1 MKRTILSFAVAGLF
15 AGATLTLDATAAT
28 FTDRA
33 SFDAAVTNMTTLAF
47 EGLIGTLG
55 FPANYPHG
63 TGYMADSVTLQGV
76 VFSDAYS
83 GGSPDY
89 VYILANDGVGADISL
104 NGTTTILLGTGSSR
118 ITLPAGLTAFGTD
131 YGVPIGVVGG
141 LPVGQTST
149 IEATFHFRAGT
160 SPETFDFE
168 LPVAG
173 KSQFFGYIGSEIDYI
188 DLAGAGYYMGFDN
201 MSIAQAVPEPET
213 YALLLAGLGLVG
225 VAARRR
231 KLAAA

>member
-1 MKRTILSFAVAGLF
+1 MK
-15 AGATLTLDATAAT
+15 ATAVSCALASLLAGMTLAVNASATT

-33 SFDAAVTNMTTLAF
+33 SFEAAVKDMTTLDF
-47 EGLIGTLG
+47 EGLIGTPG

-83 GGSPDY
+83 GSPDF
-89 VYILANDGVGADISL
+89 VYILANDGAGANVSL
-104 NGTTTILLGTGSSR
+104 NGTTTILLGTDSSR

-131 YGVPIGVVGG
+131 FGVPIGVPGG

-149 IEATFHFRAGT
+149 IEATFHYRAGAA
-160 SPETFDFE
+160 PETYA
-168 LPVAG
+168 LPVTG

-201 MSIAQAVPEPET
+201 LSIAQAVPEPET
-213 YALLLAGLGLVG
+213 YALMLAGLGLVG
-225 VAARRR
+225 FVARQGRRQN
-231 KLAAA
+231 